1 VDKKIKLAY
10 YLSHP
15 IQYFSPLL
23 RSLAEKTDLNVYYFS
38 DSSIKG
44 TMDKGFGQKIKWDV
58 PLLQGYKSR
67 FIRNFSFGRSMNN
80 RFLDAINPG
89 VISMVCRDK
98 AGVIIVNGWSYFSTV
113 LVIVAGKIAGKQ
125 IWLRSE
131 NPLNQESRKSRKI
144 IFLKKLLLEK
154 LLFRIF
160 VDRFLYIGTES
171 KKFFQFYGVPENKLL
186 YTPYAVD
193 NAFFQEEFLKYKDDL
208 PALKAE
214 LHIPIEKKVLLFT
227 GKFIAKKRPMD
238 LLKVFIEINRPD
250 WQLIMVGEGELR
262 AEMEAFIRENN
273 AGNVLLTGF
282 VNQTVIPRYYSV
294 ADIFVMCSGV
304 GETWGLAV
312 NEAMNFAKPIVVSA
326 TCGCSVDLV
335 REGINGFIFGEG
347 DLPAFKAA
355 LLTMMENEAD
365 RRRMG
370 EASPGIVDEFSI
382 ALIVGNISKAL

>member
-1 VDKKIKLAY
+1 VDKKIKLSY

-44 TMDKGFGQKIKWDV
+44 TMDEGFGQKIKWDV
-58 PLLQGYKSR
+58 PLLKGYKSR

-80 RFLDAINPG
+80 RFTDAINPG
-89 VISMVCRDK
+89 VIGMIFRDK
-98 AGVIIVNGWSYFSTV
+98 AEVIIVNGWSYFSTL
-113 LVIVAGKIAGKQ
+113 LVILTGKIAGKQ
-125 IWLRSE
+125 IWLRAE

-144 IFLKKLLLEK
+144 IFLKKLLLERF
-154 LLFRIF
+154 LFRIF

-193 NAFFQEEFLKYKDDL
+193 NAFFREEFLKYKDDL
-208 PALKAE
+208 LALKAE
-214 LHIPIEKKVLLFT
+214 LHIPMEKKVLLFT

-238 LLKVFIEINRPD
+238 LLKVFIEINCPD

-262 AEMEAFIRENN
+262 TEMEAFIRENN
-273 AGNVLLTGF
+273 AGNVQLTGF
-282 VNQTVIPRYYSV
+282 VNQSVIPRYYAV
-294 ADIFVMCSGV
+294 AEIFVMCSGI

-335 REGINGFIFGEG
+335 REGVNGFVFGEG

-370 EASPGIVDEFSI
+370 EASPGIVNEFSI
-382 ALIVGNISKAL
+382 ASIVGNMSKAL

>member
-44 TMDKGFGQKIKWDV
+44 TMDAGFGQKIKWDV

-80 RFLDAINPG
+80 RFLDAVNPG
-89 VISMVCRDK
+89 VIGMIFKDK
-98 AGVIIVNGWSYFSTV
+98 AGVIIVNGWSYFST
-113 LVIVAGKIAGKQ
+113 LLAIVTGKIAGKQ
-125 IWLRSE
+125 IWLRAE

-171 KKFFQFYGVPENKLL
+171 KKFFQFYGVPEKKLL

-193 NAFFQEEFLKYKDDL
+193 NAFFQGEFLKYKDDL
-208 PALKAE
+208 PALKTG
-214 LHIPIEKKVLLFT
+214 LHLPIEKKVLLFT
-227 GKFIAKKRPMD
+227 GKYIAKKRPMD
-238 LLKVFIEINRPD
+238 LLKVFIEINSPD

-262 AEMEAFIRENN
+262 TEMEAFIRENN

-282 VNQTVIPRYYSV
+282 VNQSVIPRYYAV

-335 REGINGFIFGEG
+335 REGVNGFVFGEG
-347 DLPAFKAA
+347 DLPALKAA
-355 LLTMMENEAD
+355 LLKAMKSEDD

-370 EASPGIVDEFSI
+370 EASAVIVSEFSI
-382 ALIVGNISKAL
+382 ASIVGNMSKAL